1 MENKKSKM
9 TISKETGEDNEKVI
23 LSKRTDTE
31 DITKTIEKISN
42 GYLLTVEIWNFKE
55 NMKSK
60 NMKKF
65 FEKNPLEMDEENEE
79 EDSEDSSE
87 NSKMK
92 GTSEFMENWNILE
105 IK

>member
-9 TISKETGEDNEKVI
+9 TISKETGEDSEKVI

-42 GYLLTVEIWNFKE
+42 GYLLTVDIWNFNE
-55 NMKSK
+55 DRKSK
-60 NMKKF
+60 SMKKF
-65 FEKNPLEMDEENEE
+65 FEKNPLEMEEEDEDEE
-79 EDSEDSSE
+79 EDS
-87 NSKMK
+87 KTK

-105 IK
+105 IN